1 MLHVEK
7 DGTANRRK
15 AEVVMRFPMIVYKS
29 EGSGYGGLLPDFPGC
44 YPMGE
49 TLDALT
55 ADVQGAVETWMEGED
70 AAIFP
75 VPSSLEAVQASTDA
89 VGRVLVLVD
98 VNTAFLESATER
110 VNITVPRYALAAI
123 DKIAKAQGLSRS
135 AYMVR
140 SSLASQA

>member
-1 MLHVEK
+1 ML
-7 DGTANRRK
+7 
-15 AEVVMRFPMIVYKS
+15 FPMIVYKS
-29 EGSGYGGLLPDFPGC
+29 DGSQYGGLLPDFPGC

-70 AAIFP
+70 PAIFP
-75 VPSSLEAVQASTDA
+75 IPSSLEAVQASRDA
-89 VGRVLVLVD
+89 KGRALVLVD
-98 VNTAFLESATER
+98 VNTAFLESVAER

-123 DKIAKAQGLSRS
+123 DRMAKAQGLSRS

-140 SSLASQA
+140 SALAHQA